1 MILFI
6 LENLISLNP
15 SFPRVLSI
23 RISLIYNKFIKQLQ
37 MILFHIRSKLKL
49 AIVITQNIPPM
60 KDAFIQKHKEVEFTL
75 IKLIFFEK
83 TKEFTCCKQ
92 NVSEFEIEDWF
103 TALFDKAL
111 FRNEL
116 LQELLEI
123 IIGFNL
129 LHWLTEI
136 HYFGH

>member
-49 AIVITQNIPPM
+49 AMVITQNIPPM
-60 KDAFIQKHKEVEFTL
+60 EDAFIQKHKEVEFTL
-75 IKLIFFEK
+75 IKLIFFKK
-83 TKEFTCCKQ
+83 TKEFTCWKQ